1 MTASGRLSSIDRDEV
16 SRLLDLGD
24 FYFRSEN
31 HLSALECYGR
41 VSALLPRTGADIQR
55 GLLEIKLARCH
66 QARGNCQLALDH
78 LDRAKADLRSKRDSI
93 QLGKLYALR
102 GNILLEMGRYARA
115 QRYCDLAHK
124 LLRGTGENATLGELE
139 LALGTI
145 WARLGDGNRARE
157 FFTSALSTYRRI
169 DDEAGIASALNNLG
183 LQSKNAC
190 EWREAIRCLNGAL
203 ELSEKNAVA
212 KLSALIRLN
221 LGIVHFKLGDWA
233 LAEEFLNKSR
243 KISSEIGHV
252 SCLVRNQIALG
263 NLDRRRRRWN
273 SAQEL
278 YASARQLSEQNNYS
292 REHVLALEFTGELLL
307 DQDRFDEAAELLEAS
322 LVRAE
327 EIAPFGD
334 LVNEVC
340 RRLGEARLGQGRYEE
355 ALALGQKAL
364 SSSSKINDQYERAI
378 TCRLVGL
385 AYSMIGRT
393 VESEQ
398 FLGEAVDSLTRIG
411 ETFELGRTL
420 LKIGSL
426 PDQPE
431 GRAADLMKQAF
442 GIFLSLDSRGY
453 AAIAAYEVARHHCA
467 NEHLDEAILFLDRA
481 MGLTSESEEP
491 ELWARILKIRRE
503 VENAYAARWMHA
515 GGAIDSFKELARL
528 FQGGNDVATAL
539 TELVRLGVTRSGSDR
554 GFVAFGDSPAALRL
568 FGLHGIDRGQ
578 AERIQVR
585 LTRELKDALI
595 EGRPVIVSQASADPR
610 FAPEAADVLKEVRSF
625 ALLPLALPSGGPGVF
640 YVDRLATNP
649 LGNFNQG
656 ELNLLTLVC
665 NLAALSILEHQRK
678 ELLQENRNLKIQLWT
693 QPYPEI
699 VTQNARMIEIL
710 RMAEK
715 VGDCAASILVEG
727 ETGTGKGLIAQAIH
741 NHSRRRDKP
750 FIQVN
755 CAALPEPL
763 LESELFGHVQ
773 GAFTGAVR
781 EKVGLFKE
789 AEGGTIFLD
798 EVDKTTE
805 TLQAKLL
812 HVLDQKEIRPVG
824 STKWMKVDT
833 RVICA
838 TNVDLKERILSAR
851 FLEDLYYRLNDFI
864 IKVPPLRERRDDI
877 PMLIDHFLARF
888 SEQYGKG
895 QLTLI
900 PEARRAL
907 VESDWRGNVRE
918 LEKSIRRMVVLADEN
933 EPIGME
939 HLPPDRVAFSPAV
952 ISGGSSLRDEIAIT
966 ERRVIGESL
975 NKNQWNKSRAARDL
989 KISYPCLL
997 KKIKELGLERRAPR

>member
-1 MTASGRLSSIDRDEV
+1 MALSGRISSVDREEV

-31 HLSALECYGR
+31 YLAALESYGR
-41 VSALLPRTGADIQR
+41 VPTLLPRTGSEVQR
-55 GLLEIKLARCH
+55 GLLEIKLAQCH
-66 QARGNCQLALDH
+66 RARGNYQLALEH
-78 LDRAKADLRSKRDSI
+78 LDRAKSDLRSKRDSI
-93 QLGKLYALR
+93 QLGKLYGLR
-102 GNILLEMGRYARA
+102 GNILLEMGRYVRA
-115 QRYCDLAHK
+115 QRYCELAHK

-169 DDEAGIASALNNLG
+169 DDESGIARALNNLG

-190 EWREAIRCLNGAL
+190 EWREAVRCLNGAL

-221 LGIVHFKLGDWA
+221 LGIVHFKLGDWS

-273 SAQEL
+273 SAREL
-278 YASARQLSEQNNYS
+278 YETALELSEQNNYS
-292 REHVLALEFTGELLL
+292 REIVLAMEFMGELML
-307 DQDRFDEAAELLEAS
+307 DQEKFEEASELLQKS
-322 LVRAE
+322 LERAE
-327 EIAPFGD
+327 EIAPLGD

-340 RRLGEARLGQGRYEE
+340 RRLGESRLGEGRYDE
-355 ALALGQKAL
+355 ALALGQRAL
-364 SSSSKINDQYERAI
+364 SCSSKINDQYERAI

-385 AYSMIGRT
+385 AYSMLGRSI
-393 VESEQ
+393 ESEQ

-431 GRAADLMKQAF
+431 GRGADLMKQAF

-491 ELWARILKIRRE
+491 ELWGQILRLRRE
-503 VENAYAARWMHA
+503 VENAYAARWMRA
-515 GGAIDSFKELARL
+515 GGGIDSFKELARL
-528 FQGGNDVATAL
+528 FDGGSDVATAL
-539 TELVRLGVTRSGSDR
+539 TELVRLGVQRSQSDR

-568 FGLHGIDRGQ
+568 FGLFGMERAQ
-578 AERIQVR
+578 ADRIQIR
-585 LTRELKDALI
+585 LARAFKDALI
-595 EGRPVIVSQASADPR
+595 EGRPVIVSQAGADPR
-610 FAPEAADVLKEVRSF
+610 FTSEGAGLLREIRSF
-625 ALLPLALPSGGPGVF
+625 ALLPLALPAGGPGVL
-640 YVDRLATNP
+640 YIDRLDKNP
-649 LGNFNQG
+649 VGNFNQAD
-656 ELNLLTLVC
+656 LNLLTLVC

-678 ELLQENRNLKIQLWT
+678 ELLQENRSLKIQLWN

-699 VTQNARMIEIL
+699 VTQNPRMIEIL

-741 NHSRRRDKP
+741 NHSRRHDKP

-755 CAALPEPL
+755 CAALPEQL

-773 GAFTGAVR
+773 
-781 EKVGLFKE
+781 
-789 AEGGTIFLD
+789 
-798 EVDKTTE
+798 
-805 TLQAKLL
+805 
-812 HVLDQKEIRPVG
+812 
-824 STKWMKVDT
+824 
-833 RVICA
+833 
-838 TNVDLKERILSAR
+838 
-851 FLEDLYYRLNDFI
+851 
-864 IKVPPLRERRDDI
+864 
-877 PMLIDHFLARF
+877 
-888 SEQYGKG
+888 
-895 QLTLI
+895 
-900 PEARRAL
+900 
-907 VESDWRGNVRE
+907 
-918 LEKSIRRMVVLADEN
+918 
-933 EPIGME
+933 
-939 HLPPDRVAFSPAV
+939 
-952 ISGGSSLRDEIAIT
+952 
-966 ERRVIGESL
+966 
-975 NKNQWNKSRAARDL
+975 
-989 KISYPCLL
+989 
-997 KKIKELGLERRAPR
+997 